1 MRYSSEHKAE
11 TRSRIVSL
19 AAQQIRLKGPA
30 QVAVT
35 EVMAS
40 AGLTHGGFY
49 AHFPSKDALVAEAVE
64 AMFADAQS
72 RTPALDDALAD
83 ETTDV
88 LGAFRTYLASYLSPA
103 HRDGPERGCP
113 LPALSTDMARTPGAA
128 KTAFIQG
135 FDKLRSRIE
144 EVLSRIGT
152 DDPRGEASAV
162 LAQMVGAVG
171 LARAVGNGP
180 GSDAILQDTLTS
192 LSTRLGL

>member
-128 KTAFIQG
+128 KTA
-135 FDKLRSRIE
+135 
-144 EVLSRIGT
+144 
-152 DDPRGEASAV
+152 
-162 LAQMVGAVG
+162 
-171 LARAVGNGP
+171 
-180 GSDAILQDTLTS
+180 
-192 LSTRLGL
+192 